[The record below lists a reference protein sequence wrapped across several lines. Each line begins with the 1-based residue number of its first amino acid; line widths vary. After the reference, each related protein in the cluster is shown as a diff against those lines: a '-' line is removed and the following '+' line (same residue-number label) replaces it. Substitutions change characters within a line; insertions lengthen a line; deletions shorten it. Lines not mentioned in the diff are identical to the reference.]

1 MQAGAITQAAGA
13 IAAKSQQIGQVTVVS
28 DVAPA
33 GTNGKQLRSLAAD
46 VRNRLGE
53 KAAVVMLFAQ
63 DNDKIPFVAA
73 LNPAAINLGFK
84 AGELV
89 QKIGPMV
96 GGRGGGKPDM
106 AQGAGNNAA
115 GVTQAM
121 EELHQIIRDAQ

>member
-1 MQAGAITQAAGA
+1 M
-13 IAAKSQQIGQVTVVS
+13 
-28 DVAPA
+28 
-33 GTNGKQLRSLAAD
+33 
-46 VRNRLGE
+46 
-53 KAAVVMLFAQ
+53 
-63 DNDKIPFVAA
+63 AA